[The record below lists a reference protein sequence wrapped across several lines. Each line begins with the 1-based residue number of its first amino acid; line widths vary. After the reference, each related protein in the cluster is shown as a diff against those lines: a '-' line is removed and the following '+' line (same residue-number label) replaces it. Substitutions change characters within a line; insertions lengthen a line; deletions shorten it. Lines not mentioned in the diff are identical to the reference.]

1 MSLISRFRKRGASAR
16 TGSMSLLEHLEE
28 LRRRLVISLVALAVS
43 SVPAWFVYE
52 PLKRLLQEPYC
63 SFFEKYPQLVPTDR
77 CVLVVTGVVDAFA
90 TKIRIVL
97 YLGLVLALPI
107 VLYQLWSFV
116 VPGLTERER
125 RYAIPFIFSSLVL
138 FGAGATFAYMALPKG
153 LDFLLGFAGEGVG
166 PLITFDKYIGFVVLV
181 ILAFGLSF
189 LLPVFLV
196 FLQMVGVLTPQ
207 RLSAWRRWAFLS
219 IFVFAAVITPT
230 GDPMTLFALAMP
242 MYLFYEA
249 AIIIGRLMK
258 RKRARDG
265 DQG

>member
-1 MSLISRFRKRGASAR
+1 M
-16 TGSMSLLEHLEE
+16 GSMSLLEHLEE
-28 LRRRLVISLVALAVS
+28 LRRRLVIIMVVLAVG

-63 SFFEKYPQLVPTDR
+63 AFFEKYPQLVPTDK

-90 TKIRIVL
+90 TKLRIVL
-97 YLGLVLALPI
+97 YLGLVLALPV
-107 VLYQLWSFV
+107 VLYQLWAFV

-125 RYAIPFIFSSLVL
+125 RYAIPFVFSSLTL
-138 FGAGATFAYMALPKG
+138 FGAGAAFAYLALPRG

-166 PLITFDKYIGFVVLV
+166 PLITFDRYIGFVVLL

-196 FLQMVGVLTPQ
+196 FLQMVGILTPQ
-207 RLSAWRRWAFLS
+207 RLAAWRRWAFLG

-249 AIIIGRLMK
+249 AIIIGRLIK
-258 RKRARDG
+258 RKRRREREDDG

>member
-1 MSLISRFRKRGASAR
+1 
-16 TGSMSLLEHLEE
+16 MSLLEHLEE
-28 LRRRLVISLVALAVS
+28 LRRRLVISMIALAVG
-43 SVPAWFVYE
+43 SVPAWFIYE
-52 PLKRLLQEPYC
+52 PLKRLLQDPYC
-63 SFFEKYPQLVPTDR
+63 SFFEKYPQLVPTDK

-90 TKIRIVL
+90 TKLRIVL
-97 YLGLVLALPI
+97 YLGLVLALPV
-107 VLYQLWSFV
+107 VLYQLWAFV
-116 VPGLTERER
+116 VPGLTARER

-138 FGAGATFAYMALPKG
+138 FAAGAAFAYLALPRG

-166 PLITFDKYIGFVVLV
+166 PLITFDKYIGFVVLI

-196 FLQMVGVLTPQ
+196 FLQMVGVLSPQ
-207 RLSAWRRWAFLS
+207 RLAAWRRWAFLV
-219 IFVFAAVITPT
+219 IFVFAAAITPT

-249 AIIIGRLMK
+249 AIIIGRLLR
-258 RKRARDG
+258 RKRATDG